1 MNIPS
6 LLTTT
11 LVEDGNL
18 SKAAKSNVG
27 KLPITIYLPDY
38 SDFQIYVL
46 PSIKMGKMIEQILHE
61 HSEQSLYPPLDYK
74 NANKYELRMHEGE
87 FLMTQMM
94 ESKIIVYRRWR
105 A

>member
-1 MNIPS
+1 MRKIHIPS
-6 LLTTT
+6 LLTAT
-11 LVEDGNL
+11 LVEDRNL
-18 SKAAKSNVG
+18 SKATKNNVG

-87 FLMTQMM
+87 VVMPQIM
-94 ESKIIVYRRWR
+94 ETKK
-105 A
+105 